1 MGQCSP
7 ISTFLYIQADTIKK
21 QSEGLINTIEIVAQ
35 LQSTLLLSDEKPS
48 RLTTDVFDIVLS
60 KSKVYEN
67 ATNLK
72 DTECTLPKFPDLLGK
87 DFGKVDILTI
97 QVS

>member
-1 MGQCSP
+1 M
-7 ISTFLYIQADTIKK
+7 D
-21 QSEGLINTIEIVAQ
+21 NTIETVAQ
-35 LQSTLLLSDEKPS
+35 LQSTLLLSDENPY
-48 RLTTDVFDIVLS
+48 RLATDIFDLVLS

-72 DTECTLPKFPDLLGK
+72 DKEYTLPKFPDLLGN
-87 DFGKVDILTI
+87 GTEKVDILTI